1 MINAYETEDGVV
13 FDMSQ
18 LECDALRSYAD
29 GLVDDP
35 DHPFVE
41 VLRSQGLVVGDTPVP
56 HLAALLQAFSQAT
69 KVLTAWVVA
78 PAGCRQSTFFVG
90 PHSAAVLRC
99 DDEGMYGGEE
109 DRLSVWAIDV
119 AQLRETFLELSALGE
134 PSGEG
139 IVPTAVPE
147 VIFTALERGDVP
159 QILLQVPRVARE
171 IAEVIDAEV
180 DEATGGFWADV
191 ADEAWVGLA
200 VRVVDAVSY
209 PSLSGESWR
218 VLATSEEVCEV
229 LAGVEFTEL
238 YPDEVP
244 LLADKD
250 GEFWA
255 VAAPSSPGVLWE
267 DIEDVLSE

>member
-1 MINAYETEDGVV
+1 MINMCETDDGVV
-13 FDMSQ
+13 FDMSG

-29 GLVDDP
+29 GLIADP
-35 DHPFVE
+35 EHPFVE
-41 VLRSQGLVVGDTPVP
+41 LLRSQGLVVGDTPVP
-56 HLAALLQAFSQAT
+56 HLAAVLEGFAQAT

-78 PAGCRQSTFFVG
+78 PAGCRRVTFFVG
-90 PHSAAVLRC
+90 PRSVAVLRC
-99 DDEGMYGGEE
+99 DDGGMYGGEE
-109 DRLSVWAIDV
+109 DMLSVWAIDV

-147 VIFTALERGDVP
+147 VIFTALERGDVG
-159 QILLQVPRVARE
+159 QILQQVPSVARE

-180 DEATGGFWADV
+180 DEATGAFWADV

-200 VRVVDAVSY
+200 VRVVDVTSY
-209 PSLSGESWR
+209 PDLSGESWR
-218 VLATSEEVCEV
+218 VIATSQDVCEV
-229 LAGVEFTEL
+229 LTGVEFAEL

-255 VAAPSSPGVLWE
+255 AVASSSPEVLWE
-267 DIEDVLSE
+267 DVEDVLAE

>member
-18 LECDALRSYAD
+18 LECEALRSYAD
-29 GLVDDP
+29 GLLGDP
-35 DHPFVE
+35 EHPFVE
-41 VLRSQGLVVGDTPVP
+41 LLRSQGLVVGDAPVP
-56 HLAALLQAFSQAT
+56 HLAALLEAYAQAT

-78 PAGCRQSTFFVG
+78 PAGCRRVTFFVG

-99 DDEGMYGGEE
+99 DDGGLYAGE
-109 DRLSVWAIDV
+109 DDPLTVWSID
-119 AQLRETFLELSALGE
+119 AEQLRETFLELSALGE

-139 IVPTAVPE
+139 IVATAVPE
-147 VIFTALERGDVP
+147 VLFGALERGDLTE
-159 QILLQVPRVARE
+159 ILVQVPKVARE

-180 DEATGGFWADV
+180 DEATGAFWADV
-191 ADEAWVGLA
+191 ADDAWVGLA
-200 VRVVDAVSY
+200 VRVVDAASY

-218 VLATSEEVCEV
+218 LVATSEEVCEV
-229 LAGVEFTEL
+229 LAGVEFTDL

-244 LLADKD
+244 LLASAD

-255 VAAPSSPGVLWE
+255 VAAPSSPKVLWE
-267 DIEDVLSE
+267 DIDDVLAE